1 MEVTVSI
8 HQANEPVAVLSIR
21 GNVDASNYVEIV
33 NKAQEVYN
41 NPVHNLILD
50 LSEVPFIS
58 SAGLVAIHKIAL
70 LYSGGKQEVEQE
82 GKETR
87 PDFTHNANARKRVKL
102 LSPQPNVDKILETTG
117 MKLFFKV
124 FDDLYSAL
132 KSFQP

>member
-1 MEVTVSI
+1 MEITVSI
-8 HQANEPVAVLSIR
+8 HEANEPVAVMNIK

-33 NKAQEVYN
+33 NKAQEIYN
-41 NPVHNLILD
+41 NPVRNLILD

-70 LYSGGKQEVEQE
+70 IYSGGKQEVEQE

-102 LSPQPNVDKILETTG
+102 LNPQPDVDRTLETTG
-117 MKLFFKV
+117 LKLFFKV
-124 FDDLYSAL
+124 FDDLDNAL
-132 KSFQP
+132 KSF

>member
-8 HQANEPVAVLSIR
+8 HQAREPVAVLGIR

-41 NPVHNLILD
+41 NPVRNLILD

-70 LYSGGKQEVEQE
+70 LYGGGKQEVEPE

-87 PDFTHNANARKRVKL
+87 PDFTHSSNARKHVKIL
-102 LSPQPNVDKILETTG
+102 NPQPGVDRILETTG

-124 FDDLYSAL
+124 FNDLESAL
-132 KSFQP
+132 KSF

>member
-1 MEVTVSI
+1 MEITTSI
-8 HQANEPVAVLSIR
+8 HQANEPVAVMNLK

-33 NKAQEVYN
+33 NKAQEIYN

-70 LYSGGKQEVEQE
+70 IYSGGKQEVEQE

-87 PDFTHNANARKRVKL
+87 PDFTHHANARKRVKL
-102 LSPQPNVDKILETTG
+102 LNPQPGVDRTLETTG
-117 MKLFFKV
+117 LKLFFKV
-124 FDDLYSAL
+124 FTDLETAL
-132 KSFQP
+132 KSF

>member
-1 MEVTVSI
+1 MEITISI
-8 HQANEPVAVLSIR
+8 HEANEPVAVMNIK

-41 NPVHNLILD
+41 NPVRNLILD

-70 LYSGGKQEVEQE
+70 IYSGGKQEVEQE

-87 PDFTHNANARKRVKL
+87 TDFTHHANARKRVKL
-102 LSPQPNVDKILETTG
+102 LNPQPDVDRTLETTG
-117 MKLFFKV
+117 LKLFFKV
-124 FDDLYSAL
+124 FDNLDSAL
-132 KSFQP
+132 KSF